1 MTDVRPPGVRSGG
14 AQDEPHG
21 RPLNRI
27 SGGLH
32 GRGVNMQCPSAARM
46 FDYCLGGTANFAV
59 DRQAVDRL
67 LPEVP
72 EIQVYARAT
81 RAFLGRVIRFLCDR
95 GIDQFLDLGSG
106 MPTVGNVHEIVR
118 RRRADARVAYVDV
131 EPEVVSHS
139 KELLRGTEGVTV
151 THADMREPETVLAAQ
166 GVAGLLDFSRPVAV
180 LAVSVLPYVPDA
192 DDPVGIMR
200 RYRDNCSPGSYLA
213 VSHGTPLTM
222 SVDQV
227 RSSEYV
233 YQSTHTPL
241 AMRGSERIR
250 TLLPGYELVD
260 PGLVPLPEWRPEP
273 DVNAA
278 QDSTYS
284 ANGLAAVGYLPN
296 EMLDVR
302 NG

>member
-1 MTDVRPPGVRSGG
+1 MTDVRPPEARSGG

-27 SGGLH
+27 AGDLY

-81 RAFLGRVIRFLCDR
+81 RAFLCRVIRFLCDR

-106 MPTVGNVHEIVR
+106 MPTVGNVHEIAG
-118 RRRADARVAYVDV
+118 RRRAGARVAYVDV

-151 THADMREPETVLAAQ
+151 TQADMREPEAVLAAP
-166 GVAGLLDFSRPVAV
+166 GVAGLLDFSRPIAV

-192 DDPVGIMR
+192 DDPPGIVR
-200 RYRDNCSPGSYLA
+200 RYRDNCAPGSYLA
-213 VSHGTPLTM
+213 VSHGAPLTM

-241 AMRGSERIR
+241 TMRSPERIR
-250 TLLPGYELVD
+250 SLLPGYELLE

-278 QDSTYS
+278 QDSTRS
-284 ANGLAAVGYLPN
+284 ANGLAAVGYLPH
-296 EMLDVR
+296 EVLDAR
-302 NG
+302 EG